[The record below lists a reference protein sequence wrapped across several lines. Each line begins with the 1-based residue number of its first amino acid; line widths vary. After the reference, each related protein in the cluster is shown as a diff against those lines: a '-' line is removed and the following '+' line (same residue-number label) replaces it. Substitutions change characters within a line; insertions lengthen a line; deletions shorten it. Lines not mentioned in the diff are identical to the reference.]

1 MNKVY
6 EITFCR
12 KKGFHK
18 NKTFKMK
25 FNSLSKLADYIV
37 NKDSTLT
44 CTRLIEEL
52 NWQERKILMA
62 KIAALYT
69 KNN

>member
-18 NKTFKMK
+18 NKTFKMR
-25 FNSLSKLADYIV
+25 FNSLSELADYIV

-62 KIAALYT
+62 KIVALYT

>member
-25 FNSLSKLADYIV
+25 FNSLSEIADYIV

-44 CTRLIEEL
+44 CARLFEEL
-52 NWQERKILMA
+52 DWQERKILMA
-62 KIAALYT
+62 KIATLYT

>member
-12 KKGFHK
+12 KKGFRK
-18 NKTFKMK
+18 NKTFKMR
-25 FNSLSKLADYIV
+25 FNSLSELADYIV
-37 NKDSTLT
+37 NKDSTLN

-62 KIAALYT
+62 KIAALYA

>member
-18 NKTFKMK
+18 NKTFKMR
-25 FNSLSKLADYIV
+25 FNSLSELADYIV
-37 NKDSTLT
+37 NKDSTLN

-62 KIAALYT
+62 KIASLYA

>member
-25 FNSLSKLADYIV
+25 FNSLSELAAYLV
-37 NKDSTLT
+37 KKDLTLT
-44 CTRLIEEL
+44 CTRLFEEL
-52 NWQERKILMA
+52 DWQERKILIA

-69 KNN
+69 KNG